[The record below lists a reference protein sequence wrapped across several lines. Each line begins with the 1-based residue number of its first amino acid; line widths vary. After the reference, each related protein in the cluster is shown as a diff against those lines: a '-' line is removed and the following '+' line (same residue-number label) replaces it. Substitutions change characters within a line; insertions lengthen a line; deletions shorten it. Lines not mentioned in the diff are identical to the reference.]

1 MRWVRA
7 VVVLGVA
14 MGATMGMAGCGGDP
28 DAERTE
34 VDRTEQAALAAV
46 DGVVHEVADAT
57 RLEFTSGDH
66 DFVICGESYA
76 PGGVVHRVSLHF
88 GPPDTSVERAVEQ
101 AAGALEAGGW
111 DVEHP
116 GNPAIVEGV
125 KDAHTLRFHFG
136 GAATEVSIRSS
147 CVETSDDVAN
157 EYADRA
163 NADIDWK

>member
-1 MRWVRA
+1 MRWMRA

-14 MGATMGMAGCGGDP
+14 VGMAGCGGDP
-28 DAERTE
+28 DAERAE

-76 PGGVVHRVSLHF
+76 PGGVIHRVSLHF
-88 GPPDTSVERAVEQ
+88 GPPDASVERAVEQ
-101 AAGALEAGGW
+101 AAEALAAGGW
-111 DVEHP
+111 EVERP
-116 GNPAIVEGV
+116 GNPAIVDGV
-125 KDAHTLRFHFG
+125 KGASTLRFQFG

-147 CVETSDDVAN
+147 CVETSGDVAN

-163 NADIDWK
+163 NVDIGWR

>member
-1 MRWVRA
+1 MSA
-7 VVVLGVA
+7 AVVLGVA
-14 MGATMGMAGCGGDP
+14 LGMAGCGGDP
-28 DAERTE
+28 DAERAE
-34 VDRTEQAALAAV
+34 VDETEQAALAAV
-46 DGVVHEVADAT
+46 DEVVHDVADAT
-57 RLEFTSGDH
+57 RLEFHSGDH

-76 PGGVVHRVSLHF
+76 PRGVIHRVSLHF

-101 AAGALEAGGW
+101 AAEALATDGW
-111 DVEHP
+111 EVGHP

-125 KDAHTLRFHFG
+125 RGSNTLRFHFG

-163 NADIDWK
+163 NVDIDWK